1 MKLIKYIIF
10 IALLLNITTISANET
25 STVEKEFI
33 VTFDNIITIV
43 KDKSLDKDTRN
54 KNIVSAID
62 PIFDFELMAKLSL
75 GKQWNQLNDSQQKEF
90 VVLYVNRM
98 KNSYSKKIDG
108 FADEKVTIDNI
119 QQVNKSRIIID
130 TQLVGSGEPI
140 KITYKYYKTKE
151 QKLNKKQWLVYD
163 VIISG
168 ISIIKSDIAQF
179 SSILQRDTITTLM
192 DKMRD

>member
-1 MKLIKYIIF
+1 MKFIKYIIF
-10 IALLLNITTISANET
+10 IALLLNNTTISANEKT
-25 STVEKEFI
+25 IVEQEFI
-33 VTFDNIITIV
+33 VTFDNIINVV

-54 KNIVSAID
+54 KNIVNVID

-75 GKQWNQLNDSQQKEF
+75 GKQWKQLNDAQQKEF

-119 QQVNKSRIIID
+119 QQAKKSRIVLY
-130 TQLVGSGEPI
+130 TRLTGNGEPI
-140 KITYKYYKTKE
+140 KITYKYYKTKK
-151 QKLNKKQWLVYD
+151 QKSNKKQWLVYD

-168 ISIIKSDIAQF
+168 ISIIKSDRAQF
-179 SSILQRDTITTLM
+179 SSILQRDTITALM

>member
-1 MKLIKYIIF
+1 LKLIKYIIF

>member
-1 MKLIKYIIF
+1 MKFIKYIIF
-10 IALLLNITTISANET
+10 IALLLNNTTISANEKT
-25 STVEKEFI
+25 IVEQEFI
-33 VTFDNIITIV
+33 VTFDNIINVV

-75 GKQWNQLNDSQQKEF
+75 GKQWKQLNDAQQKEF

-119 QQVNKSRIIID
+119 QQAKKSRIVLY
-130 TQLVGSGEPI
+130 TRLTGNGEPI
-140 KITYKYYKTKE
+140 KITYKYYKTKK
-151 QKLNKKQWLVYD
+151 QKSNKKQWLVYD

-168 ISIIKSDIAQF
+168 ISIIKSDRAQF
-179 SSILQRDTITTLM
+179 SSILQRDTITALM